1 MAAKPADR
9 EDVEGRMESLD
20 RVLHEIAVLF
30 HRMTRAAEELHGQGA
45 MSGGRRSILQELRG
59 GPRTVPQM
67 ARGRS
72 VSRQHIQMLVNELAR
87 DGYVDRAA
95 NPEHKRSALVNLT
108 PRGRTVVAEM
118 RQREV
123 KLLPNLELGLD
134 RRSLDAAVETLRSVR
149 RALDGA
155 VWKRQVHRVRKAE
168 GSRRRPATR
177 APRRTYRTVSD

>member
-1 MAAKPADR
+1 
-9 EDVEGRMESLD
+9 MESLD
-20 RVLHEIAVLF
+20 GVLHEVAVLF

-45 MSGGRRSILQELRG
+45 MSGGPRSILQEIRG

-87 DGYVDRAA
+87 DGYVERAA
-95 NPEHKRSALVNLT
+95 NPEHKRSPLVHLTAL
-108 PRGRTVVAEM
+108 GRAVVAEM

-123 KLLPNLELGLD
+123 KVLPNLELGFD
-134 RRSLDAAVETLRSVR
+134 RRHLDATAETLRSVR

-155 VWKRQVHRVRKAE
+155 VWKTQVHRVRQAE
-168 GSRRRPATR
+168 RSRRRPATR
-177 APRRTYRTVSD
+177 EPRRTYKTVND